1 MLPLYPSLAH
11 RGTVVL
17 RMVETVHVHS
27 NSFTPLHVL
36 RNAMRYQPHTW
47 DRNHHVV
54 EQGRWLVRVYEWCI
68 HRYVVRVYHRI
79 EQTHISPLI
88 EQRRIHSTSTP
99 QARLPLINF
108 SRKIFRKKIVGFKTH
123 FSLFLR
129 KMSRKK
135 TRQAGFTAAN
145 HRFRPQNTVKN
156 PMPAICARQEPL
168 RGPAALGA
176 EGLHPGGAQAELQR
190 PCGWV
195 GVTAAVGQ

>member
-1 MLPLYPSLAH
+1 M
-11 RGTVVL
+11 
-17 RMVETVHVHS
+17 
-27 NSFTPLHVL
+27 
-36 RNAMRYQPHTW
+36 
-47 DRNHHVV
+47 
-54 EQGRWLVRVYEWCI
+54 
-68 HRYVVRVYHRI
+68 
-79 EQTHISPLI
+79 
-88 EQRRIHSTSTP
+88 
-99 QARLPLINF
+99 
-108 SRKIFRKKIVGFKTH
+108 VGFI
-123 FSLFLR
+123 SLFFLR

-135 TRQAGFTAAN
+135 TRQAGFTTAN

>member
-1 MLPLYPSLAH
+1 MRCWS
-11 RGTVVL
+11 VI
-17 RMVETVHVHS
+17 TVHRRC
-27 NSFTPLHVL
+27 P
-36 RNAMRYQPHTW
+36 
-47 DRNHHVV
+47 DRRESSRGDEAV
-54 EQGRWLVRVYEWCI
+54 ESGA
-68 HRYVVRVYHRI
+68 
-79 EQTHISPLI
+79 S
-88 EQRRIHSTSTP
+88 RRACLWSRSV
-99 QARLPLINF
+99 LPLINF

-135 TRQAGFTAAN
+135 TRQAGFTTAN
-145 HRFRPQNTVKN
+145 HRFCPQNTVKN